1 MSRLAIL
8 GGRVLRDV
16 VALIIHHAVVEPGA
30 RLAAGHRADSPFR
43 YIIDTMR
50 EGYKGH
56 YFDTI
61 VVEGLAV
68 AVGMAALFM
77 WLGSRAFVRKN
88 A

>member
-1 MSRLAIL
+1 
-8 GGRVLRDV
+8 
-16 VALIIHHAVVEPGA
+16 
-30 RLAAGHRADSPFR
+30 
-43 YIIDTMR
+43 MR

-68 AVGMAALFM
+68 AVGMAASFM